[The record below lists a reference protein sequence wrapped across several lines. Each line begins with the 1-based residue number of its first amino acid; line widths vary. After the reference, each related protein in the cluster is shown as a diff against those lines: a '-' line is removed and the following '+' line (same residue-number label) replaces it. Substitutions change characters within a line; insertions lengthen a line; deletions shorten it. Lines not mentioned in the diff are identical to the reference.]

1 MDGSFGAPDKWYD
14 LLIVPGLA
22 VFFGLLIRFLGW
34 NREKMGKPSTTWSW
48 FAIAVL
54 ALGAFVGFKAMWNLF
69 DPDLAAFYRATIWQR
84 RVLVS
89 HYLAFGLPFI
99 ALLIVIGWNMTEK
112 RLGRPIAI

>member
-34 NREKMGKPSTTWSW
+34 NRHRMGKSSKTWTW

-54 ALGAFVGFKAMWNLF
+54 TLGAYVGFKAMWNLF

-89 HYLAFGLPFI
+89 HYIGFGLPLL
-99 ALLIVIGWNMTEK
+99 ALIGVLVWNLTEK